1 MYPHLKILSK
11 KQGPPSIMAKFEL
24 PFPLPD
30 FQPSAPMCEGQS
42 DEKDCKTPS
51 LGYTALFVIALICIT
66 LLLGE
71 KVFRFGWR
79 VHRETQVRLFE
90 LLIQ

>member
-1 MYPHLKILSK
+1 MAPLKNLSYPL
-11 KQGPPSIMAKFEL
+11 
-24 PFPLPD
+24 PLPD
-30 FQPSAPMCEGQS
+30 FQPCAPMFEGQS

-51 LGYTALFVIALICIT
+51 LGYTALFVIALIAIT

-79 VHRETQVRLFE
+79 VHRETQVRIF
-90 LLIQ
+90 